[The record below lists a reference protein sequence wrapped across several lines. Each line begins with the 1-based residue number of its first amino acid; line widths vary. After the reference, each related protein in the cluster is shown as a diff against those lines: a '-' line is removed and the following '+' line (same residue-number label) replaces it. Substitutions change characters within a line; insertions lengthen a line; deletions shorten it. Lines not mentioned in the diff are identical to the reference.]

1 MCQRWVNWSGQAAE
15 PYVYI
20 YITGKAND
28 ILISECVTEKDI
40 SYYGNDVNN
49 GLENV
54 QSDTESCRASCKAMG
69 APYFDFNYGGNHG
82 CYCKNSNAGRKE
94 VASVISGETCPNW
107 GKYLSAMRSFILNS
121 LTHK

>member
-1 MCQRWVNWSGQAAE
+1 MCQRWVNWSGQA
-15 PYVYI
+15 
-20 YITGKAND
+20 ND
-28 ILISECVTEKDI
+28 ILISECLTEKDI

-107 GKYLSAMRSFILNS
+107 GKYFSRNS
-121 LTHK
+121 SLPS

>member
-1 MCQRWVNWSGQAAE
+1 M
-15 PYVYI
+15 
-20 YITGKAND
+20 AND
-28 ILISECVTEKDI
+28 ILISECLTEKDI

-82 CYCKNSNAGRKE
+82 CYCKNSNAGRRE
-94 VASVISGETCPNW
+94 VAGVTGGETCQDTGNNSTGST
-107 GKYLSAMRSFILNS
+107 GKDSRIKLLSHSTGKRANG
-121 LTHK
+121 